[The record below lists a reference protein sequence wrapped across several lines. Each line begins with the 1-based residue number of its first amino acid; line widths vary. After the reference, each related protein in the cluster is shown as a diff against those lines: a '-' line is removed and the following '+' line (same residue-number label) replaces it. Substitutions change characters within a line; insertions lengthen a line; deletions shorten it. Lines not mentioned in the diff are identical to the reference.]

1 MWIDQILWQQH
12 NGRKSRS
19 AAVFREIVQ
28 NFSDF
33 FRKSQIDLLE
43 LIGIMK
49 IVKSISIVAIKA
61 SEGKKIIENEEEE
74 QV

>member
-1 MWIDQILWQQH
+1 MAAAQRQ
-12 NGRKSRS
+12 KSRS

-49 IVKSISIVAIKA
+49 IVKSISIVARKA
-61 SEGKKIIENEEEE
+61 SEGKKIIEKEEEE